1 MIETSKRFLNAL
13 KFLVV
18 LENRKM
24 LKSLSNFAKQK
35 YSRTIIL
42 PHVLFSQLME
52 AFFNLFL
59 AVLLYIAIQNGVV
72 LDEKM
77 SGVVKTTIKLN
88 TTITRTC

>member
-1 MIETSKRFLNAL
+1 
-13 KFLVV
+13 
-18 LENRKM
+18 M
-24 LKSLSNFAKQK
+24 LTSLSNFAKQK

-42 PHVLFSQLME
+42 PHVSFSQLME